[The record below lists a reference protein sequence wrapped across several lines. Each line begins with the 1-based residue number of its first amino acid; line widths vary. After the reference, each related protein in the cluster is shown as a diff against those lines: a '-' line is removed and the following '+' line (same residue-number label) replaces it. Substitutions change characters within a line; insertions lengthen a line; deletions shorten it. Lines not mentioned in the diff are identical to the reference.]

1 MNMATCPE
9 MWLYLKH
16 LRRYCKSRNLG
27 VRRHSKEN
35 LEKDTMSNTLKRLY
49 TCKKPNHL
57 DTGDRIMLET
67 KDGKNMPVKYVEY
80 ESTD

>member
-1 MNMATCPE
+1 
-9 MWLYLKH
+9 
-16 LRRYCKSRNLG
+16 
-27 VRRHSKEN
+27 
-35 LEKDTMSNTLKRLY
+35 MSNTLKRLY

-67 KDGKNMPVKYVEY
+67 IDGKDMPVKYIEY